1 MESSLIMD
9 NLITLKENKQK
20 ALDLANYIEVL
31 IVQETE
37 RLEFVK
43 RLESLDKELR

>member
-1 MESSLIMD
+1 MD